1 MSQSL
6 VKNFVHVIFSTKK
19 RQPLITPDIE
29 IALYKYLAGTS
40 QNLNCHPKRV
50 GGHVDHVHILSDL
63 SKNISVSDFVK
74 EVKQWSSKWMKSE
87 HSRNNFY
94 WQAGYGAFSMGKRDI
109 ESVISYID
117 QQHAHHK
124 KYTFQEE
131 LRKLMVDND
140 IAFDERYVWD

>member
-6 VKNFVHVIFSTKK
+6 VKNFVHVIFATKN
-19 RQPLITPDIE
+19 RQSLITSDIE
-29 IALYKYLAGTS
+29 IALYKYLAGTCL
-40 QNLNCHPKRV
+40 NLNCHSKRV
-50 GGHVDHVHILSDL
+50 GGHLDHVHILSDL

-74 EVKQWSSKWMKSE
+74 EVKQSSSKWIKSE
-87 HSRNNFY
+87 HSRRNFY
-94 WQAGYGAFSMGKRDI
+94 WQAGYGAFSVSKRDI

-124 KYTFQEE
+124 KHTFQEE
-131 LRKLMVDND
+131 FRKLMNEND